1 LVVGPRII
9 GPDRFGCRRAMVVAA
24 RSLQL
29 PQDAQQRTPPDCR
42 RGALRFVAFSE
53 DSYATGLE
61 AIAALGALMSEI

>member
-1 LVVGPRII
+1 
-9 GPDRFGCRRAMVVAA
+9 MVVAA